1 MAHNFSQFDAHT
13 SETIDWLEQEFAT
26 IRTGRATPAILEK
39 VQVTAYGARV
49 PLAHVASIGVED
61 PRTLRVSVW
70 DTSQISQVEQAI
82 MDANLG
88 LSVSV
93 DDRGV
98 RASFPELTGER
109 RAELMKIAKARHED
123 ARISVR
129 SARDEEM
136 KRIEESDL
144 SEDEAFRAKEELQK
158 RVDDVNKKLNELLE
172 AKEKEMQ
179 Q

>member
-1 MAHNFSQFDAHT
+1 
-13 SETIDWLEQEFAT
+13 
-26 IRTGRATPAILEK
+26 
-39 VQVTAYGARV
+39 
-49 PLAHVASIGVED
+49 
-61 PRTLRVSVW
+61 
-70 DTSQISQVEQAI
+70 

-98 RASFPELTGER
+98 RVSFPELTGER

-158 RVDDVNKKLNELLE
+158 RVDDTNKKLNELLE